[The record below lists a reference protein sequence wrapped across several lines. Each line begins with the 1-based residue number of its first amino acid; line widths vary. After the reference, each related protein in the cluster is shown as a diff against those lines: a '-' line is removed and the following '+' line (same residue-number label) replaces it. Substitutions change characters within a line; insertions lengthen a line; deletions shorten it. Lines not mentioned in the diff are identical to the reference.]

1 MFDTAAQREIGPYAV
16 HELIGWGGM
25 SRVYRATDTSHGD
38 AEVAI
43 KVLSDSMLSDVE
55 YEQYFMREI
64 EMAGMLYHPHILAVL
79 GFGRDQGMLF
89 MVMPLVK
96 GGTLANVLQLRG
108 PLSPRQTLV
117 IVEQIGA
124 ALDYVH
130 SSQMVHCDIK
140 PANILL
146 CDGGSYVLADF
157 GLVKR
162 VDELPE
168 AASND
173 VMGSPPYMSPEQGRG
188 DVLDHRSD
196 LYSLGL
202 VLYECLTGRLPYSPP
217 LLVESMGY
225 QVTARPITPRQIA
238 AASRSA
244 WKAPRC
250 AASRKTAPCA
260 SSPAQMAE
268 ALSAAI
274 DKLGYEDAHRPLVLQ
289 GEIERAKHLNQQG
302 TIGVAVHAIGGTVI
316 RCLLYLADI
325 LTILTC
331 GERLFQV
338 FDGSSL
344 TF

>member
-1 MFDTAAQREIGPYAV
+1 MFDTAAQQEIGPYAV

-43 KVLSDSMLSDVE
+43 KVLSDSFLSDVE
-55 YEQYFMREI
+55 YEQYLMREI

-124 ALDYVH
+124 ALDYIH

-146 CDGGSYVLADF
+146 ARDGGSYVLADF

-168 AASND
+168 VASND

-217 LLVESMGY
+217 SLVESMGC
-225 QVTARPITPRQIA
+225 QVTARPITPRQISHHFPTCLEA
-238 AASRSA
+238 PLLRGVEKD
-244 WKAPRC
+244 KALRFQ
-250 AASRKTAPCA
+250 SGRE
-260 SSPAQMAE
+260 MAE
-268 ALSAAI
+268 MLSAAI

-289 GEIERAKHLNQQG
+289 EEIEGAKHLNQPG
-302 TIGVAVHAIGGTVI
+302 TIRVAVPAIGGTEQFAA
-316 RCLLYLADI
+316 CF
-325 LTILTC
+325 T
-331 GERLFQV
+331 
-338 FDGSSL
+338 
-344 TF
+344 